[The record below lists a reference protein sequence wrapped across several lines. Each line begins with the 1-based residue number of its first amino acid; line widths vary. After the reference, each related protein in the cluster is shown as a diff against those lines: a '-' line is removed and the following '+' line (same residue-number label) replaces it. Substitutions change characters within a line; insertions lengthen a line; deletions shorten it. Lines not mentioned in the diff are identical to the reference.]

1 MRFAGIL
8 VRPLLFVMV
17 VALPLG
23 GTEVPAKPSEHP
35 LTAAEVAAAPATIDA
50 LVLADLTAHGVTPNP
65 DCDEPTFLRRAYLAL
80 IGRIPTLEE
89 IAAYTGAAPGPSRR
103 RALIAQLQA
112 GPGRVHHDFTWWAD
126 LLRLAT
132 NLGDRYPGQ
141 AYLDWV
147 KEQVRAN
154 RHYDVLVRDLIT
166 AQGPALARGNG
177 ATGYYLRD
185 AGMPLDSMANTIQ
198 VFLGTRVQCAMCH
211 NHPTDRWTRQE
222 FYAQAAYTEGVAIRR
237 DLPGVAK
244 LRQMA
249 KVQNLSPGV
258 RDELAFIGNSLGLRV
273 EPGMQATI
281 ALPVDY
287 QYPDAKPGTVI
298 PAHALFGAPASVPP
312 GVSPVQVYA
321 AWLTSPA
328 NPRFTRTIVN
338 RLWKRAFGLGLDEPV
353 DNLTDSATPTN
364 PDLMRFLTKLMV
376 SVDYDLTRFS
386 GMLYA
391 TRAWQRQASASEPVG
406 GEPYRFPGPLLH
418 RMSAEQIW
426 DSLLTLAVP
435 DLDRRQ
441 GANAEGLYRFYTAN
455 HGRSATELFNLAAQ
469 RGALRDAQRRI
480 ERELDARWREMAPLT
495 NRDSGRGKRLSE
507 EIAALSAEHARLAEQ
522 LDPGRMA
529 GGDPAAGR
537 AAQFLRAAELP
548 SPAPPGHLLR
558 IFGQS
563 DRELIDSAR
572 SEPATTQALAMLN
585 GFIDQELLAEDA
597 LFYRTVLRPK
607 EVGERVEILFEA
619 VLTRPPTSRERDLGR
634 AELAATLLDYRKEGK
649 GGPDADLAKEA
660 AKEALRNLAWVLL
673 NGHEF
678 LFVQ

>member
-1 MRFAGIL
+1 M
-8 VRPLLFVMV
+8 
-17 VALPLG
+17 
-23 GTEVPAKPSEHP
+23 
-35 LTAAEVAAAPATIDA
+35 
-50 LVLADLTAHGVTPNP
+50 VLADLQAHGQTPNP
-65 DCDEPTFLRRAYLAL
+65 DSDEPTFLRRAYLTI

-89 IAAYTGAAPGPSRR
+89 IAAYHAAPPGPSRR
-103 RALIAQLQA
+103 RGLITKLQA
-112 GPGRVHHDFTWWAD
+112 SPGRVHHDFTWWAD

-147 KEQVRAN
+147 KEQVRTN
-154 RHYDVLVRDLIT
+154 RHYDALVRDLIT
-166 AQGPALARGNG
+166 AQGSALARGNG

-185 AGMPLDSMANTIQ
+185 AGMPLDNMANTIQ

-222 FYAQAAYTEGVAIRR
+222 FYAQAAFTEGVAIKR
-237 DLPGVAK
+237 DLPGVGK

-249 KVQNLSPGV
+249 KAQMLPSGV

-273 EPGMQATI
+273 EPSAQASI
-281 ALPVDY
+281 ALPDDY

-298 PAHALFGAPASVPP
+298 PAHALFGTPAPVPP
-312 GVSPVQVYA
+312 GTAPVQVYA

-353 DNLTDSATPTN
+353 DNLTDNSTPTN
-364 PDLMRFLTKLMV
+364 PALLRFLSRLLV
-376 SVDYDLTRFS
+376 ALDYDLTRFT
-386 GMLYA
+386 GILYA
-391 TRAWQRQASASEPVG
+391 TQTWQRQVSPREPVG
-406 GEPYRFPGPLLH
+406 GEPYRYPGPLLR
-418 RMSAEQIW
+418 RMTAEQLW

-441 GANAEGLYRFYTAN
+441 GENAEGLYRFYAAN
-455 HGRSATELFNLAAQ
+455 QGRSPTELFRLAEQ

-480 ERELDARWREMAPLT
+480 ERELAVRWRELAPLT
-495 NRDSGRGKRLSE
+495 NRESGRGKHLGT
-507 EIAALSAEHARLAEQ
+507 EIAALSAEHARLGEQ
-522 LDPGRMA
+522 LDSGRMA
-529 GGDPAAGR
+529 GGRALTGR
-537 AAQFLRAAELP
+537 AAQFVRAAELP
-548 SPAPPGHLLR
+548 SPAPAGHVLR

-572 SEPATTQALAMLN
+572 SEPAATQALTLLN

-597 LFYRTVLRPK
+597 LFYRTMLRPK
-607 EVGERVEILFEA
+607 DVRDRVEVLFQA
-619 VLTRPPTSRERDLGR
+619 ILTRPPTRREAELGR
-634 AELAATLLDYRKEGK
+634 AELAATLLEYRKAGK
-649 GGPDADLAKEA
+649 GGPDADLAKES

-673 NGHEF
+673 NGQEF